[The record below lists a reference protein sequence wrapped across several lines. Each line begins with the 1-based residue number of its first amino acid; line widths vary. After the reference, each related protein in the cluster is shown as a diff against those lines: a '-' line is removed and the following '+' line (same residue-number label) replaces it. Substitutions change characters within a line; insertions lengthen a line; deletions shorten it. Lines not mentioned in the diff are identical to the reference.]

1 MSEKRA
7 SALEAEA
14 TATRTSD
21 GCDDDDHGVRDA
33 RVRRDAAAEER
44 DVIREASAMAT
55 EAVKDAKDGKKASV
69 ENSMEFIKV
78 ARAESDADYARE
90 ESARLEK
97 EVDLL
102 RAALSAKETEYAD
115 ALQAMVAALETEG
128 RAQAALK
135 AISGGAD
142 AVVVEAEA
150 EATTLSTELAAA
162 EDKASEASRALDAA
176 ETAKEKAAANANRRA
191 DEAAAAAK
199 EVKDAAATAAAA
211 ARRMRDAAVLVADAR
226 AEETAANEAFR
237 RLETDVEAASVAA
250 VAASVTR
257 SQSTMDKAI
266 GSTPESLRKSA
277 AVRRAES
284 EKLAAEAE
292 AEEDAKKLAAASKD
306 FKTAATKS
314 RRAKDLRERAA
325 AAASEAVEMEA
336 SAAEMATKA
345 SAAAKEGGDD
355 EAGKEDEKEALS
367 PTEVFRALN
376 AKLKAAEI
384 ESWRA
389 RRRRVLAESGLEPED
404 SPASCAL
411 RAAADVLEK
420 RIARR
425 EAEIA
430 EDAE

>member
-21 GCDDDDHGVRDA
+21 GCDDDHGVRDA

-44 DVIREASAMAT
+44 DVIREAFAMAN
-55 EAVKDAKDGKKASV
+55 EAVKDAIDGKTAMV

-102 RAALSAKETEYAD
+102 RAALSAKETEYAN
-115 ALQAMVAALETEG
+115 ALQAMIAALETEG
-128 RAQAALK
+128 QAQAALK
-135 AISGGAD
+135 AISGDAD

-150 EATTLSTELAAA
+150 EATALSTELQAA
-162 EDKASEASRALDAA
+162 EDKALEASRALDAA
-176 ETAKEKAAANANRRA
+176 ETAKEKAHADANRRA

-199 EVKDAAATAAAA
+199 EIKDAAATAAV
-211 ARRMRDAAVLVADAR
+211 AAVLVVDAR

-292 AEEDAKKLAAASKD
+292 TEEDAKKLAAASKD

-325 AAASEAVEMEA
+325 AAASEAEEMEA
-336 SAAEMATKA
+336 SAAEMATN
-345 SAAAKEGGDD
+345 AAAKEGAGD
-355 EAGKEDEKEALS
+355 EAGKEDEKEALN

-376 AKLKAAEI
+376 AKLKAAEV

>member
-1 MSEKRA
+1 MSEKKA

-14 TATRTSD
+14 AATRTSD

-33 RVRRDAAAEER
+33 RARRDAAAEER
-44 DVIREASAMAT
+44 DVIREAFAMAN
-55 EAVKDAKDGKKASV
+55 EAVKDAIDGKTAMV

-115 ALQAMVAALETEG
+115 ALQAMIAALETEG

-135 AISGGAD
+135 AISGDAD

-150 EATTLSTELAAA
+150 EATALSTELAAA

-191 DEAAAAAK
+191 DEAAAAAR
-199 EVKDAAATAAAA
+199 EIKDAAASAAAA

-257 SQSTMDKAI
+257 SQSTMDKAL

-292 AEEDAKKLAAASKD
+292 TEEDAKKLAAASKD

-325 AAASEAVEMEA
+325 AAASEAEEMEE
-336 SAAEMATKA
+336 SAAEMATN
-345 SAAAKEGGDD
+345 AAAKEGAGD
-355 EAGKEDEKEALS
+355 EAGKEDEKEALN
-367 PTEVFRALN
+367 PTEVFRDLN
-376 AKLKAAEI
+376 AKLKAAEV

-411 RAAADVLEK
+411 RAVADVLEK

>member
-1 MSEKRA
+1 
-7 SALEAEA
+7 
-14 TATRTSD
+14 
-21 GCDDDDHGVRDA
+21 
-33 RVRRDAAAEER
+33 
-44 DVIREASAMAT
+44 
-55 EAVKDAKDGKKASV
+55 
-69 ENSMEFIKV
+69 
-78 ARAESDADYARE
+78 
-90 ESARLEK
+90 
-97 EVDLL
+97 LL

-115 ALQAMVAALETEG
+115 ALQAMIAALETEG

-135 AISGGAD
+135 AISGDAD

-150 EATTLSTELAAA
+150 EATALSTELAAA

-176 ETAKEKAAANANRRA
+176 ETAKEKAAADANRRA

-199 EVKDAAATAAAA
+199 EVKDAAASAAAA
-211 ARRMRDAAVLVADAR
+211 ARRMRNAAVLVADAR

-257 SQSTMDKAI
+257 SQSTMDKAT

-292 AEEDAKKLAAASKD
+292 TEEDAKKLAAASKD

-325 AAASEAVEMEA
+325 AAASEAEEMEE
-336 SAAEMATKA
+336 SAAEMATN
-345 SAAAKEGGDD
+345 AAAKEGAGD
-355 EAGKEDEKEALS
+355 EAGKEDEKEALN
-367 PTEVFRALN
+367 PTEVFRDLN
-376 AKLKAAEI
+376 AKLKAAEV

>member
-1 MSEKRA
+1 MSEKQA

-14 TATRTSD
+14 AAARTSD
-21 GCDDDDHGVRDA
+21 GCDDDHGVRDA

-44 DVIREASAMAT
+44 DVIREAFAMAN
-55 EAVKDAKDGKKASV
+55 EAVKDAIDGKTAMV

-135 AISGGAD
+135 AISGDAD

-150 EATTLSTELAAA
+150 EATALSTELAAA

-191 DEAAAAAK
+191 DEAAAAA
-199 EVKDAAATAAAA
+199 
-211 ARRMRDAAVLVADAR
+211 RRMRNAAVLVADAR

-257 SQSTMDKAI
+257 SQSTMDKAT

-292 AEEDAKKLAAASKD
+292 TEEDAKKLAAASKD

-325 AAASEAVEMEA
+325 AAASEAEEMEE
-336 SAAEMATKA
+336 SAAEMATN
-345 SAAAKEGGDD
+345 AAAKEGAGD
-355 EAGKEDEKEALS
+355 EAGKEDEKEALN
-367 PTEVFRALN
+367 PTEVFRDLN
-376 AKLKAAEI
+376 AKLKAAEV

>member
-14 TATRTSD
+14 PATRTSE
-21 GCDDDDHGVRDA
+21 GCDDDHGVRDA

-44 DVIREASAMAT
+44 DVIREASAMAN
-55 EAVKDAKDGKKASV
+55 EAVKDAIDGKKALV

-115 ALQAMVAALETEG
+115 ALQAMIAALETEG

-135 AISGGAD
+135 AISGDAD

-150 EATTLSTELAAA
+150 EATALSTELAAA

-176 ETAKEKAAANANRRA
+176 ETAKEKAAADANRRA

-199 EVKDAAATAAAA
+199 EVKDAAASAAAA
-211 ARRMRDAAVLVADAR
+211 ARRMRNAAVLVADAR

-257 SQSTMDKAI
+257 SQSTMDKAT

-292 AEEDAKKLAAASKD
+292 TEEDAKKLAAASKD

-325 AAASEAVEMEA
+325 AAASEAEEMEA

-345 SAAAKEGGDD
+345 SAAAKEGAGD
-355 EAGKEDEKEALS
+355 EAGKEDEKEALN
-367 PTEVFRALN
+367 PTEVFRDLN
-376 AKLKAAEI
+376 AKLKAAEV

>member
-21 GCDDDDHGVRDA
+21 GCDDDHGVRDA

-44 DVIREASAMAT
+44 DVIREAFAMAN
-55 EAVKDAKDGKKASV
+55 EAVKDAIDGKTAMV

-135 AISGGAD
+135 AISGDAD

-150 EATTLSTELAAA
+150 EATALSTELAAA
-162 EDKASEASRALDAA
+162 EDKALEASRALDAA

-199 EVKDAAATAAAA
+199 EIKDAAATAAV
-211 ARRMRDAAVLVADAR
+211 AAVLVVDAR

-292 AEEDAKKLAAASKD
+292 TEEDAKKLAAASKD

-325 AAASEAVEMEA
+325 AAASEAEEMEA
-336 SAAEMATKA
+336 SAAEMATN
-345 SAAAKEGGDD
+345 AAAKEGAGD
-355 EAGKEDEKEALS
+355 EAGKEDEKEALN

-376 AKLKAAEI
+376 AKLKAAEV

-411 RAAADVLEK
+411 RAVADVLEK
-420 RIARR
+420 RIASR

-430 EDAE
+430 EDAD